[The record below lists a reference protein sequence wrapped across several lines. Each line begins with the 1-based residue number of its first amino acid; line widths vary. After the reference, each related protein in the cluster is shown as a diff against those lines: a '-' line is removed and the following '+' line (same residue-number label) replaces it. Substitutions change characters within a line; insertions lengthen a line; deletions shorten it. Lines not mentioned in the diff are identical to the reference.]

1 MPKNQNLLSQL
12 QEDSSGKGELEFPDR
27 VFLKA
32 VNKYRGSIQMLKN
45 KEDQGRSQE
54 STFYLKR
61 RFRDQSTGHES
72 KNIEELVLKDETVFL
87 RGVPG
92 SGKRTETS
100 RILTE
105 WAEGNLLKSIVC
117 CFKISTETK
126 RETSLNQLFWDLPE
140 APDSFAQFEKLA
152 FEGKLA
158 ILFDRVDNLGTMT
171 RDDIKEVTKA
181 AGQPQL
187 HIIKNSCWGICI
199 CVCVCRPA

>member
-1 MPKNQNLLSQL
+1 
-12 QEDSSGKGELEFPDR
+12 
-27 VFLKA
+27 
-32 VNKYRGSIQMLKN
+32 MLKN
-45 KEDQGRSQE
+45 KEDQERSQE

-61 RFRDQSTGHES
+61 RFRDLSTGHES

-92 SGKRTETS
+92 SGKRTETA

-117 CFKISTETK
+117 CFKILTETSK
-126 RETSLNQLFWDLPE
+126 GETSLNQLFWDLPD

-171 RDDIKEVTKA
+171 RDDVKGATNA
-181 AGQPQL
+181 AGQPKVQ
-187 HIIKNSCWGICI
+187 IIQNSCI
-199 CVCVCRPA
+199 CVYRPA